1 MGSTWSSNEHQQ
13 YSMILL
19 YNLENIFDHIATH
32 NAWVM
37 DFKISKLYH
46 IWISLSEEFH
56 WHFFFQCISLPS
68 RNLRRFNMVTGC
80 YCLSIVWKN
89 HSVNLRSCAA
99 AVWDSSWSRMLSLLN
114 DCTSASKSAFSFL
127 SYQNKHT
134 SYIWLFESKCESASV
149 AWYCDTTCIAIP
161 MI

>member
-1 MGSTWSSNEHQQ
+1 M
-13 YSMILL
+13 
-19 YNLENIFDHIATH
+19 LES
-32 NAWVM
+32 W
-37 DFKISKLYH
+37 ISKFQNFITYEYH
-46 IWISLSEEFH
+46 CQKNFTGI
-56 WHFFFQCISLPS
+56 FFFQCISLPS
-68 RNLRRFNMVTGC
+68 RSFRRFNMVTGC

>member
-1 MGSTWSSNEHQQ
+1 MGSTWSNEHQQ

-56 WHFFFQCISLPS
+56 WHFFFNVFPSLHEISKDSIWSQVATVYLLSGKTTRWICGVVLQLFGIPPEAECYLFLMTVPLLP
-68 RNLRRFNMVTGC
+68 NQHFP
-80 YCLSIVWKN
+80 
-89 HSVNLRSCAA
+89 
-99 AVWDSSWSRMLSLLN
+99 SSPIKTN
-114 DCTSASKSAFSFL
+114 THHIFG
-127 SYQNKHT
+127 
-134 SYIWLFESKCESASV
+134 CESASV